1 MPKLNRLEQ
10 AQKKREIAK
19 EMILGGNNNIE
30 IVKSIK
36 KKYGTGIGSDT
47 LSKIR
52 KSLDM
57 NGNKVRRNKKDDDE
71 KIFLLQT
78 HETSPV
84 VKQVITQ
91 LVQVMKS
98 EKIRSVYV
106 TNDGNVQMSRMETV
120 EFSV

>member
-57 NGNKVRRNKKDDDE
+57 NGNKVRRNKKDDE